1 MTNRFKD
8 FMCGI
13 TTCYKYIQ
21 KIKNM
26 EMTELGLKGTHVMCL
41 FYLHHNEEGLTSSQ
55 LSQLCAEDKAAISRT
70 IATLKNK
77 GFIASG
83 DKKYRAQLKLTSEGA
98 AVAGKIDGLI
108 DQWVSFGGD
117 GISDNDRE
125 TFYNVLEHISENLKE
140 NVDGKI

>member
-1 MTNRFKD
+1 
-8 FMCGI
+8 MCGI